1 MRTGT
6 AMRGGTAA
14 GRGPLRMKTG
24 AVPGTSAGTQAAF
37 LPQHNISVSDRP
49 VTGQGIAGMKTAIGP
64 GRQVQDSSFYIGLLR
79 TKITDIT
86 KETRKIKTDMDTMQR
101 DAGQYSQLERK
112 YESLLKE
119 VRNLEGT
126 LADYNLAM
134 DKLRTS
140 TDPQEVRHFKDTM
153 MSKASFPHTRSLLL
167 TPKPF
172 LTTQNLTFHAI
183 CCTREGDGLSG
194 EPRGQEQE

>member
-1 MRTGT
+1 
-6 AMRGGTAA
+6 
-14 GRGPLRMKTG
+14 MKTG

-37 LPQHNISVSDRP
+37 IPQHNIQVSDRP
-49 VTGQGIAGMKTAIGP
+49 VTNAGIAGMKTASGP
-64 GRQVQDSSFYIGLLR
+64 GRQVQDSSFYVGLLR

-86 KETRKIKTDMDTMQR
+86 KEIRKIKTDMDQMEK

-112 YESLLKE
+112 YESHLME

-140 TDPQEVRHFKDTM
+140 TDPQEVKNYQ
-153 MSKASFPHTRSLLL
+153 
-167 TPKPF
+167 
-172 LTTQNLTFHAI
+172 QNLEMRNRNEAAEI
-183 CCTREGDGLSG
+183 DKVGRSES
-194 EPRGQEQE
+194 RS

>member
-1 MRTGT
+1 MTNMRAPGT

-37 LPQHNISVSDRP
+37 LPQHNINVSDRP
-49 VTGQGIAGMKTAIGP
+49 VTGQGIAGMKTAVGP

-86 KETRKIKTDMDTMQR
+86 KETRKIKTDMDNMQR

-140 TDPQEVRHFKDTM
+140 TDPQEVSEE
-153 MSKASFPHTRSLLL
+153 SKERKMRAGHEEQNTRVGARSEA
-167 TPKPF
+167 TK
-172 LTTQNLTFHAI
+172 
-183 CCTREGDGLSG
+183 R
-194 EPRGQEQE
+194 